1 MTTPRGHDGPE
12 AGFLN
17 PANRPYRFI
26 VLFFVSVLTFGSY
39 FAYDSVGAIAPMLI
53 DALGIGRE
61 SIGQMYT
68 LYSVAAILSVF
79 IGGLLIDRFGT
90 RKASLLFSALV
101 TLGALIVALAPNLL
115 VLYAGR
121 FIFGWGSESLVVA
134 QSAIFARWFKGRE
147 LALSFG
153 IGLTISR
160 LGTLFSF
167 NTEALIAE
175 HFNDYR
181 YALWAAVGFCLLSLL
196 SNLVYN
202 MMDRRGERVLE
213 LKEEGGGDKIV
224 FGDIKK
230 FTPSYWY
237 VTLLCVTFYSAIFPF
252 TALSTDLFN
261 TKWGLPMTA
270 PTEGGFLYQAFYNIL
285 HMFTTAGG
293 TTTIIIFASMV
304 FAPVFGQVVD
314 KFGKRAAMMVDP
326 HGTVIPSPRLYD
338 GGAGV
343 PHDHPGDGIR
353 SCPCGD
359 VAINTAAC
367 GKEQGGNRVWP
378 DDDDTEHRP
387 RLFPLAQWVSPRHD
401 GFLHSEHGHVLLP
414 RDCGADFCH
423 CAETCR
429 CPRRVHPGKAVKRPR
444 DRAGRTPPS
453 RTRKGPVL
461 PRSHA

>member
-12 AGFLN
+12 AGFN

-202 MMDRRGERVLE
+202 MMDRRGERVLG

-314 KFGKRAAMMVDP
+314 KFGKRAAMMVLGSILMVP
-326 HGTVIPSPRLYD
+326 SFLLLGFTMVAPAFPMIILGTAFVLVPAAMWPSIPLL
-338 GGAGV
+338 V
-343 PHDHPGDGIR
+343 E
-353 SCPCGD
+353 
-359 VAINTAAC
+359 
-367 GKEQGGNRVWP
+367 KNRVGTAFGLTTTIQNIGLAFFPWLNGYLR
-378 DDDDTEHRP
+378 DTTASYTASMVM
-387 RLFPLAQWVSPRHD
+387 FS
-401 GFLHSEHGHVLLP
+401 FLGIAGLIFAIALK
-414 RDCGADFCH
+414 RAD
-423 CAETCR
+423 A
-429 CPRRVHPGKAVKRPR
+429 
-444 DRAGRTPPS
+444 RAGFILEKR
-453 RTRKGPVL
+453 
-461 PRSHA
+461 

>member
-1 MTTPRGHDGPE
+1 MTTPLGHNGPE
-12 AGFLN
+12 GGFLN
-17 PANRPYRFI
+17 PAHRPYRFI

-202 MMDRRGERVLE
+202 MMDRRGERVLG

-314 KFGKRAAMMVDP
+314 KFGKRAAMMVLGSILMVP
-326 HGTVIPSPRLYD
+326 SFLLLGFTMVAPAFPMIILGTAFVLVPAAMWPSIPLL
-338 GGAGV
+338 V
-343 PHDHPGDGIR
+343 E
-353 SCPCGD
+353 
-359 VAINTAAC
+359 
-367 GKEQGGNRVWP
+367 KNRVGTAFGLTTTIQNIGLAFFPWLNGYLR
-378 DDDDTEHRP
+378 DTTASYTASMVM
-387 RLFPLAQWVSPRHD
+387 FS
-401 GFLHSEHGHVLLP
+401 FLGIAGLIFAIALK
-414 RDCGADFCH
+414 RAD
-423 CAETCR
+423 A
-429 CPRRVHPGKAVKRPR
+429 
-444 DRAGRTPPS
+444 RAGFILEKR
-453 RTRKGPVL
+453 
-461 PRSHA
+461 

>member
-1 MTTPRGHDGPE
+1 MLADGGEPDAEGEEAMTTPRGHDGPE

-314 KFGKRAAMMVDP
+314 KFGKRAAMMVLGSILMVP
-326 HGTVIPSPRLYD
+326 SFLLLGFTMVAPAFPMIILGTAFVLVPAAMWPSIPLL
-338 GGAGV
+338 V
-343 PHDHPGDGIR
+343 E
-353 SCPCGD
+353 
-359 VAINTAAC
+359 
-367 GKEQGGNRVWP
+367 KNRVGTAFGLTTTIQNIGLAFFPWLNGYLR
-378 DDDDTEHRP
+378 DTTASYTASMVM
-387 RLFPLAQWVSPRHD
+387 FS
-401 GFLHSEHGHVLLP
+401 FLGIAGLIFAIALK
-414 RDCGADFCH
+414 RAD
-423 CAETCR
+423 A
-429 CPRRVHPGKAVKRPR
+429 
-444 DRAGRTPPS
+444 RAGFILEKR
-453 RTRKGPVL
+453 
-461 PRSHA
+461 